1 MRQTKVHYT
10 KVEFNESASERW
22 LHKKK
27 LYMQVKSGIHS
38 NSIICYGNGI
48 SLIYNLVEIS
58 EKWNS
63 LKFIYFLI
71 KFEWENDTTKNN
83 IRFLIIIEI

>member
-10 KVEFNESASERW
+10 KVEFSESASERW

-38 NSIICYGNGI
+38 NSIICNVNGI

-63 LKFIYFLI
+63 LKLI
-71 KFEWENDTTKNN
+71 
-83 IRFLIIIEI
+83 LIINKV